1 MSDELPHGQRFK
13 ALRLSELTKE
23 QRQIT
28 DRIASGPAKRVAGP
42 WNAFLRV
49 PELANI
55 LEQLSRYVRFNTL
68 LSESQYEFVVLIMSR
83 HLTAQYPWWV
93 HKPAALKEGIAPS
106 IVDQIEKGV
115 RPDGLTEEQIIIYDF
130 CIELLRE
137 KDVSDATFANIVRAF
152 GEKGVIQLSVLL
164 GYYNLISNVMFV
176 DRFLPHDGS
185 LPLKPL
191 LPSRSATMDGPEH
204 EK

>member
-13 ALRLSELTKE
+13 ALRFSQLTPE
-23 QRQIT
+23 QKQIT
-28 DRIASGPAKRVAGP
+28 DRMVAGPAKRVAGP

-49 PELANI
+49 PDLGDI
-55 LEQLSRYVRFNTL
+55 LEQLSRYIRFNTV
-68 LSESQYEFVVLIMSR
+68 LSEAQYEFVVLIISR

-93 HKPAALKEGIAPS
+93 HKPAALKQGVAPK
-106 IVDQIEKGV
+106 IIDQIEQGV
-115 RPDGLTEEQIIIYDF
+115 RPDGMIEEQSVIYDF
-130 CIELLRE
+130 CTELLRQR
-137 KDVSDATFANIVRAF
+137 DVSDATFANMVRVF
-152 GEKGVIQLSVLL
+152 GEKGVVQLSVLL

-191 LPSRSATMDGPEH
+191 A
-204 EK
+204 